1 MKKAVFLLSF
11 GLLPF
16 WVASI
21 FVWRGSIGA
30 PADYWNVAPWLIVI
44 SLPACAITL
53 GIAIVTVI
61 VYGRTAGEPRDKFR
75 AAAKRFGVLA
85 SICALLAGLWYLT
98 LMKRQEHN
106 EDLRERAIALVRSHP
121 AVVQEFGPEFT
132 AGIAS
137 MTAGSDERPKRFEV
151 RVNSDAK
158 RRYAIVDVSGNELR
172 FACLTS
178 IDPGHR
184 SSGKHPCEQ

>member
-1 MKKAVFLLSF
+1 MKKAVFLLGF

-30 PADYWNVAPWLIVI
+30 SADYWNVAPWLIVI

-85 SICALLAGLWYLT
+85 SICALLAGLWYLS
-98 LMKRQEHN
+98 LVKRQEHN
-106 EDLRERAIALVRSHP
+106 DDLRRTCPCARPLRIRPSCETSVRSS
-121 AVVQEFGPEFT
+121 QW
-132 AGIAS
+132 
-137 MTAGSDERPKRFEV
+137 GSP
-151 RVNSDAK
+151 
-158 RRYAIVDVSGNELR
+158 
-172 FACLTS
+172 
-178 IDPGHR
+178 P
-184 SSGKHPCEQ
+184 